1 MDHLRE
7 WKASGVDEELTRLNV
22 VTLTGTSPTEYL
34 FYSNSIPRRNDGR
47 VSEEFLQR
55 YAHTDAGG
63 WWCSGIDVLSGE
75 EDIWGCFKPDR
86 PRRGENKV
94 IKYEHP
100 PKTATGLFALK
111 VPLTLWQAIA
121 HRAGV
126 EINTED
132 IDYPTGTLPERSW
145 GDGGFWQWLNNHPEV
160 PLCIT
165 EGAKKAGAL
174 LSAGYG
180 TVALPGINSGYR
192 TPKDATGKRIG
203 KSHLI
208 PQLAKLTAPKRKI
221 YLVFDRDSQPK
232 TIKAVDAAI
241 KKTGYLL
248 QKAGCQVKVVTW
260 DSKLGKGVDDLIAN
274 KGRSYF
280 DKAYE
285 AALDLETWK
294 ATSWTKLTY
303 PFDLEV
309 NSRYL
314 PELDISSEHKI
325 VGIKSAKGTGKTQ
338 LLTEVVTE
346 AMQRGLG
353 EGLSPGVSPG
363 VYMPRGLPAAHSRRS
378 SSDDNW
384 DASRPQRHST
394 LKECKVPSYEVC
406 STEETSATQLRA
418 SGRWGVSPVQ
428 EAIAQKQ
435 KVLVIGH
442 RVQLVKELCQ
452 RFGLNYVSEVD
463 LSKSGLGYGLC
474 IDSLHSF
481 SQARFDPDEWTDSL
495 VIIDEVEQVL
505 WHALNSATCKERRV
519 EILKSFKTLIQ
530 NVVSSQG
537 QLYLADA
544 DLSDISLDYLI
555 SLSGL
560 NIKPYIINNSW
571 QNNSASSWQVYN
583 YSGKSP
589 NKLVSNLEAHVQQG
603 GKPLIC
609 LSAQKLTSKWGTQT
623 LEAYLEQ
630 KFPQKKILRI
640 DSESLADPQHPA
652 YGCITKLEPVLKQY
666 DIVLASPSIETG
678 ISIASKHFTSV
689 WAIAQG
695 IQAENA
701 VRQTLSRLRHNVP
714 RHLWCAKFSFNKI
727 GNGSTSIPAL
737 LSSNQRFTQLNIR
750 LLQQSDF
757 AYFDDLDTGF
767 QAESLLCWAKM
778 AVRFN
783 ASAINYRDSILAG
796 LKAEGHQIIDAAE
809 YKQPSKI
816 ESNDNCLIAAIT
828 EISTQNYLAECSA
841 IACCSDL
848 SPRQYQNLKKK
859 LIKSL
864 SDRRKLRK
872 YEIQQRYFLPVTPE
886 LVSLDDD
893 GWYQKIRLH
902 YFLTVGRPYLA
913 DRDTIVARKLIQQGN
928 GSLFLP
934 DFNKSQLGAIIGTLE
949 ILGLPILLQDCTRE
963 LRNIDIDLQSLAA
976 IAHNNRREIKTI
988 LNIGIAKNYTP
999 ITIVSRLLNK
1009 IGCKIKCVRSQTQ
1022 NRKRIRVY
1030 QILAVEDGREQV
1042 FDHWLSIDSQRPG
1055 NSLFYSGDR
1064 PSNSTSSPIETK
1076 HNYLQLSLDI

>member
-7 WKASGVDEELTRLNV
+7 WKASGVDEELTQLNV
-22 VTLTGTSPTEYL
+22 VSLTGTSPTEYL
-34 FYSNSIPRRNDGR
+34 LYSNSIPRRNDGR
-47 VSEEFLQR
+47 VSEGFLQR
-55 YAHTDAGG
+55 YAHTNAGG

-86 PRRGENKV
+86 PRKGKNKV

-111 VPLTLWQAIA
+111 VPFTLWQAIA
-121 HRAGV
+121 HRAKV

-132 IDYPTGTLPERSW
+132 LDRSL
-145 GDGGFWQWLNNHPEV
+145 GDEGFWQWLKNHPEV

-174 LSAGYG
+174 LSAGYA

-208 PQLAKLTAPKRKI
+208 PQLAKLTAPGRKI
-221 YLVFDRDSQPK
+221 YLVFDRDSQPE
-232 TIKAVDAAI
+232 TVKAVDAAI

-248 QKAGCQVKVVTW
+248 EKAGCQVKVVTW
-260 DSKLGKGVDDLIAN
+260 DSKLGKGVDDLITN
-274 KGRSYF
+274 KGKSYF

-294 ATSWTKLTY
+294 AKTWTKLTY
-303 PFDLEV
+303 SFDLEV

-314 PELDISSEHKI
+314 PELDISPEHKI

-338 LLTEVVTE
+338 LLTKVVT
-346 AMQRGLG
+346 R
-353 EGLSPGVSPG
+353 
-363 VYMPRGLPAAHSRRS
+363 
-378 SSDDNW
+378 
-384 DASRPQRHST
+384 
-394 LKECKVPSYEVC
+394 
-406 STEETSATQLRA
+406 
-418 SGRWGVSPVQ
+418 
-428 EAIAQKQ
+428 AIALKQ

-442 RVQLVKELCQ
+442 RVQLVRELCQ
-452 RFGLNYVSEVD
+452 RFGLNYVTKGDPSR
-463 LSKSGLGYGLC
+463 SGLGYGLC

-481 SQARFDPDEWTDSL
+481 SQAKFDPDEWKDSL

-530 NVVSSQG
+530 NVVASQG
-537 QLYLADA
+537 QLYIADA

-560 NIKPYIINNSW
+560 NVKPYIVHNSW
-571 QNNSASSWQVYN
+571 QNNCASSWQVYN

-589 NKLVSNLEAHVQQG
+589 NKLVSNLEAHIQQG
-603 GKPLIC
+603 GKPLVC

-623 LEAYLEQ
+623 LEAYLRQ

-652 YGCITKLEPVLKQY
+652 YNCITKLEPVLKQY

-678 ISIASKHFTSV
+678 ISIESKHFTSV

-750 LLQQSDF
+750 LLQQTDF
-757 AYFDDLDTGF
+757 TYFDDLDTGF

-783 ASAINYRDSILAG
+783 AGAINYRDSILGG
-796 LKAEGHQIIDAAE
+796 LKAEGHQIIDAAK
-809 YKQPSKI
+809 YKQPTRI
-816 ESNDNCLIAAIT
+816 ESNDNCLVAAIT

-841 IACCSDL
+841 VACCSDL
-848 SPRQYQNLKKK
+848 STRQYQSLKKK

-864 SDRRKLRK
+864 GDRRRLRK

-902 YFLTVGRPYLA
+902 YFLSVGRPYLA

-934 DFNKSQLGAIIGTLE
+934 DFNQSQLGAIVGTLE
-949 ILGLPILLQDCTRE
+949 ILGIPILLQDCTRE
-963 LRNIDIDLQSLAA
+963 LRNTDVDLQSLAA
-976 IAHNNRREIKTI
+976 IAHNNCREIKTI

-999 ITIVSRLLNK
+999 ITIVSRLLSK

-1030 QILAVEDGREQV
+1030 QILAVEDGRERV
-1042 FDHWLSIDSQRPG
+1042 FDHWLNIDSQRPG
-1055 NSLFYSGDR
+1055 NSLFYSSDLKH
-1064 PSNSTSSPIETK
+1064 NSTNSPIETK